1 MKKPSDRNDGRSTE
15 ANGVG
20 GPRVFELDPEQH
32 PAYWESL
39 VDTIMVRAAS
49 ILEAR
54 RQQTLAGTLS
64 GWRRPVF
71 AGAAGLAAAAVAVL
85 VLLPGQNSGPG
96 EVSLA
101 EVVMPWSVAAW
112 IDGGEAPSAIDL
124 VDAVEEYVP

>member
-1 MKKPSDRNDGRSTE
+1 MKRSPDLNEGKPPEG
-15 ANGVG
+15 NGIG
-20 GPRVFELDPEQH
+20 EPQVFKLDPELH

-39 VDTIMVRAAS
+39 VDGIMDRAAP

-54 RQQTLAGTLS
+54 RQYSLEGTLS

-71 AGAAGLAAAAVAVL
+71 ASAAGLAAAAVAVL
-85 VLLPGQNSGPG
+85 VLLPGANRGPA

-112 IDGGEAPSAIDL
+112 IDGGEAPSAIEL
-124 VDAVEEYVP
+124 VEAVEEYVP

>member
-1 MKKPSDRNDGRSTE
+1 MKRSPDQHETRPAE
-15 ANGVG
+15 GNGIG
-20 GPRVFELDPEQH
+20 EPGVFALDPERH

-39 VDTIMVRAAS
+39 VARITDRAAP

-54 RQQTLAGTLS
+54 RLRTLAGTLS
-64 GWRRPVF
+64 AWRRPVF

-85 VLLPGQNSGPG
+85 LLLPGENRGPD

-112 IDGGEAPSAIDL
+112 IDGGEAPSAIEL
-124 VDAVEEYVP
+124 VAAVEEYAP

>member
-1 MKKPSDRNDGRSTE
+1 MKRPPDRHE
-15 ANGVG
+15 ATPGEGNGIG
-20 GPRVFELDPEQH
+20 EPRVFELDPEMH

-39 VDTIMVRAAS
+39 VARIADRALP

-64 GWRRPVF
+64 AWQRPVF
-71 AGAAGLAAAAVAVL
+71 AGAAGLAAAAIAVL
-85 VLLPGQNSGPG
+85 LLLPGENPGPD

-112 IDGGEAPSAIDL
+112 IHGGEAPSAIEL
-124 VDAVEEYVP
+124 VTAVEEYVP